1 MGGLLSWH
9 VAVKIHQK
17 RKQNKY
23 FLYGTK
29 EVRQNGRVVQPFLKY
44 VIKELLESRSPW
56 FQGQ

>member
-1 MGGLLSWH
+1 MDGLLNWH

-17 RKQNKY
+17 RKQNAY

-29 EVRQNGRVVQPFLKY
+29 EVRQNSRVVQPFVKY
-44 VIKELLESRSPW
+44 TIQELLESGSPC